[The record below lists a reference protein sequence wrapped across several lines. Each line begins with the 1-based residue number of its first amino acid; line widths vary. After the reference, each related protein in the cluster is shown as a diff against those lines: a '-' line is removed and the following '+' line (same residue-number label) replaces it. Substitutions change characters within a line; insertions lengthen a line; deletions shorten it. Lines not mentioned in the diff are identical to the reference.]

1 MDRLISIIKRDLA
14 DPMGSVITVAL
25 LAALT
30 TLAVIMGMMIE
41 RSYHDYPDSV
51 RAVKAEDECA
61 YGVRQVK
68 RINGVLY
75 CIGEPW

>member
-1 MDRLISIIKRDLA
+1 MNKLLHIVKRDLA
-14 DPMGSVITVAL
+14 DPMGSAITAAL
-25 LAALT
+25 LAALI

-41 RSYHDYPDSV
+41 RSTLNHPDSV
-51 RAVKAEDECA
+51 RAVQAEDECA

-68 RINGVLY
+68 RYNGQLY